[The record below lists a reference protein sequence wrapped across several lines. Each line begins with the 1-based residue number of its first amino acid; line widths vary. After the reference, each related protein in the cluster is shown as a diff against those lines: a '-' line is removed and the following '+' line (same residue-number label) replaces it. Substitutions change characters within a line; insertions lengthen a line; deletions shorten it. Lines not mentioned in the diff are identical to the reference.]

1 MCYDILMQTLDMTSL
16 LDKRFIGTDELRR
29 DLTKILN
36 QVPKEGGVVVT
47 QHGKPKVVMVNIETY
62 LKIQELEDEL
72 ADYDPKFVKK
82 MNKILADVK
91 KHGGIPAE
99 KVWEELGI

>member
-1 MCYDILMQTLDMTSL
+1 MQALSLTDILQ
-16 LDKRFIGTDELRR
+16 KKFIGVDDFRR
-29 DLTKILN
+29 QLTEILEKL
-36 QVPKEGGVVVT
+36 PKEGEVVIT
-47 QHGKPKVVMVNIETY
+47 QHGKPQAVMVSIETY
-62 LKIQELEDEL
+62 LRIQKLEDEL
-72 ADYDPKFVKK
+72 ADYDPKLVKR

>member
-1 MCYDILMQTLDMTSL
+1 MQTLNISNL
-16 LDKRFIGTDELRR
+16 LDKKFVGADELRR

-36 QVPKEGGVVVT
+36 QVPQEGEVVVT
-47 QHGKPKVVMVNIETY
+47 QHGKPKVVMIDIETY

-72 ADYDPKFVKK
+72 SDYDPKFVKK
-82 MNKILADVK
+82 MNKVLANVK

-99 KVWEELGI
+99 KVWQELGI